1 MLELSKWGFRAK
13 AMGKYRELLG
23 NRNNSVGNLNGK
35 TGHLTKVIDNLNNNR
50 NREYEFDAIG
60 RLTKAKGGTNSLW
73 TQSYSYDRYGN
84 RTSVAATGVS
94 DDANS
99 TPMVPDGIPNLT
111 FNTSSNRIT
120 TSNAT
125 GQFEYDVAGNQTRA
139 LAEDGAN
146 WLRFEYDA
154 ANRLVEVKQDNGTP
168 VQSQQFGVGNG
179 RLALT
184 DHVTNQKTYYSDNA
198 VEYTEFGGNGVLVWT
213 KSLIYFGD
221 SVLSTITPNGQGGEY
236 TEYNHPDRLGTRLV
250 TNQQAGTSYEQVNLP
265 FGTALNTESTGST
278 GRRFTSYERS
288 ARTGLDYAQNR
299 TYDSKQGRFTQVDP
313 IGMGSVELS
322 NPQTLNLYAYCTN
335 DPVNYID
342 PSGLGFFRFLKKL
355 FKWIMVAIAVI
366 VAVITIIAAPAT
378 IAGVLGAISA
388 GAGAI
393 SSVAGALGY
402 NKVARIF
409 GIIAVITGFG
419 SVIAAKLGVG
429 QSLFGFAI
437 AREGTSKLFSPWTGI
452 FLGVGSI
459 FNSFS
464 SNNDDLDDPVIFNIT
479 FTAISDA
486 YEVFKKDPKCA
497 KFFGLTDTKGR
508 FSQKKLDQFLKDVK
522 FKADVK
528 GGPHVAQTVGK
539 NVTFYGKFYND
550 GVFTVSRA
558 HIH

>member
-1 MLELSKWGFRAK
+1 
-13 AMGKYRELLG
+13 
-23 NRNNSVGNLNGK
+23 
-35 TGHLTKVIDNLNNNR
+35 
-50 NREYEFDAIG
+50 
-60 RLTKAKGGTNSLW
+60 
-73 TQSYSYDRYGN
+73 
-84 RTSVAATGVS
+84 
-94 DDANS
+94 
-99 TPMVPDGIPNLT
+99 
-111 FNTSSNRIT
+111 
-120 TSNAT
+120 
-125 GQFEYDVAGNQTRA
+125 
-139 LAEDGAN
+139 
-146 WLRFEYDA
+146 
-154 ANRLVEVKQDNGTP
+154 
-168 VQSQQFGVGNG
+168 
-179 RLALT
+179 
-184 DHVTNQKTYYSDNA
+184 
-198 VEYTEFGGNGVLVWT
+198 
-213 KSLIYFGD
+213 
-221 SVLSTITPNGQGGEY
+221 
-236 TEYNHPDRLGTRLV
+236 
-250 TNQQAGTSYEQVNLP
+250 
-265 FGTALNTESTGST
+265 
-278 GRRFTSYERS
+278 
-288 ARTGLDYAQNR
+288 
-299 TYDSKQGRFTQVDP
+299 
-313 IGMGSVELS
+313 
-322 NPQTLNLYAYCTN
+322 
-335 DPVNYID
+335 
-342 PSGLGFFRFLKKL
+342 
-355 FKWIMVAIAVI
+355 MVAIAVI

-550 GVFTVSRA
+550 GVFKVSPAPYSLKNPRQGRAQTVLHELGHVKGILLSNDAGGYPNDPNTRGNQNEKTILDNCGKGLA
-558 HIH
+558 GLPQS